1 MAFHRTHDWIRAFA
15 FATRNVEVMLA
26 VAGLLGTSVPNFRFL
41 FQRTGLDFSLTRK
54 LKPSSGHRIRP

>member
-1 MAFHRTHDWIRAFA
+1 MALHRTHDWIRAFA

-41 FQRTGLDFSLTRK
+41 FQENPVGWVSALCRNLDN
-54 LKPSSGHRIRP
+54 

>member
-41 FQRTGLDFSLTRK
+41 FQENRVGCFGSAQE
-54 LKPSSGHRIRP
+54 SE